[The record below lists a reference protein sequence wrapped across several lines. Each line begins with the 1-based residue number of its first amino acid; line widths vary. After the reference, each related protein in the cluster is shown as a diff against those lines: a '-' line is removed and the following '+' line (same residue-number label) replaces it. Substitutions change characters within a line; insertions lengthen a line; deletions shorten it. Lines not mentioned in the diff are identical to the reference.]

1 MNSSWSRIVYS
12 FECSIDFSNLVEI
25 NNNNFFIAILFELG
39 IYIYIY
45 FITIICFSAI
55 RELIN

>member
-39 IYIYIY
+39 IYICIY
-45 FITIICFSAI
+45 FITIISL
-55 RELIN
+55 R